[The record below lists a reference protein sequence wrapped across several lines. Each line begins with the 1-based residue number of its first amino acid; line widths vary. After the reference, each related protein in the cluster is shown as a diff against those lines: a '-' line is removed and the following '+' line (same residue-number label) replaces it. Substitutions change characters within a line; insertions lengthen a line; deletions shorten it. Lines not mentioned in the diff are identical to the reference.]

1 MSRSLTM
8 MLSILASILII
19 GSLTFIT
26 NIQNVE
32 ANENEDICGVYE
44 PLIKDCQTIVQT
56 NCLCEIIVT
65 PDPEEG

>member
-19 GSLTFIT
+19 GLLTFMT

-32 ANENEDICGVYE
+32 ASMDEDICGNFDPVVE
-44 PLIKDCQTIVQT
+44 DCLTIEQT
-56 NCLCEIIVT
+56 NCFCEITVVG
-65 PDPEEG
+65 EG